1 MTADTLVDRDV
12 FFGNLARARIGSR
25 GPFRRRQMPQ
35 HRAHLIER
43 PFQVDRR
50 RPRRDQRFV
59 GTIQRG
65 IRTVGPH
72 RQRHAIG
79 RGRADQRRA
88 AHQHRADRVSR
99 GIAVRQPRHDKVV
112 RQFPLVD
119 RADRPA
125 VRLEPDTAKMLAVD
139 LHDVPIDTLQSDS
152 TEVESNCSGIF
163 LFEHGLFGKPVS
175 TFPDH
180 APNLTRAKPAPP
192 PHRAS
197 SKAPD
202 RALPER

>member
-1 MTADTLVDRDV
+1 
-12 FFGNLARARIGSR
+12 
-25 GPFRRRQMPQ
+25 
-35 HRAHLIER
+35 
-43 PFQVDRR
+43 
-50 RPRRDQRFV
+50 
-59 GTIQRG
+59 
-65 IRTVGPH
+65 
-72 RQRHAIG
+72 
-79 RGRADQRRA
+79 
-88 AHQHRADRVSR
+88 
-99 GIAVRQPRHDKVV
+99 
-112 RQFPLVD
+112 
-119 RADRPA
+119 
-125 VRLEPDTAKMLAVD
+125 MLAVD

-202 RALPER
+202 RALPERSSTRYRARAPIQQAMARAPSGSPWPAARPGPCPCRRSPSAPG